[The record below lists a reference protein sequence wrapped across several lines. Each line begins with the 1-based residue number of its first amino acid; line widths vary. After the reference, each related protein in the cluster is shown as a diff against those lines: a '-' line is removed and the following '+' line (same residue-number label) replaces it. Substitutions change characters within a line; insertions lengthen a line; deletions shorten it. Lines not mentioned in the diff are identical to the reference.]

1 MLARWTTVLLA
12 AAALAAVTAVIL
24 AGVAACGGAAAP
36 SASPSPAGPA
46 SPTGSGQPPSGPAE
60 GTKLAPGLYDLADGT
75 VRAVGTVE
83 HRDLEGGFWAVV
95 GGTQA
100 EGDLGEIV
108 AVLVNGD
115 DYAELF
121 TQNEGLA
128 FIIDGTRADGVST
141 RMAGPEITATTVT
154 LASDLGPAQ

>member
-1 MLARWTTVLLA
+1 MLARWTTALLA

-24 AGVAACGGAAAP
+24 SGVAACGGSAASFP
-36 SASPSPAGPA
+36 PPSPAGPA
-46 SPTGSGQPPSGPAE
+46 SPAGSGQPPSGPAE

-121 TQNEGLA
+121 TQNEGLS